1 MLLLLSLLLLLL
13 GLDPDHLD
21 RVLLALPWL
30 DQQNHLR
37 LDMLTLLLE

>member
-13 GLDPDHLD
+13 GLDLDLD

-37 LDMLTLLLE
+37 LDMQPLLLE